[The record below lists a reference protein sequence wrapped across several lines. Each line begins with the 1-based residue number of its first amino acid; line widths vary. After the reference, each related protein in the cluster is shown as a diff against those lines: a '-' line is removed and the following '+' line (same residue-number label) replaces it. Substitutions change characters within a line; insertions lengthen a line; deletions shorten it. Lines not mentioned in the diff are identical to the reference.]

1 MAEIIPAPSFVPFDT
16 LHGKDRYL
24 SCYEDAWRVAHG
36 SLRGFQRE
44 TCWHAALLR
53 AADDPEAL
61 QEMRADGQFAGV
73 LALDDRRG
81 KFRGLGW
88 IAFCYVTPE
97 MRGRG
102 LGRAMLA
109 QAAAHFRAR
118 GRRAMRLT
126 VAPGNPALAFYEH
139 LGFARV
145 GSEPGALEDLW
156 IMERTL

>member
-1 MAEIIPAPSFVPFDT
+1 
-16 LHGKDRYL
+16 
-24 SCYEDAWRVAHG
+24 
-36 SLRGFQRE
+36 
-44 TCWHAALLR
+44 
-53 AADDPEAL
+53 
-61 QEMRADGQFAGV
+61 
-73 LALDDRRG
+73 
-81 KFRGLGW
+81 
-88 IAFCYVTPE
+88 
-97 MRGRG
+97 
-102 LGRAMLA
+102 MLA